1 MAGEIISSTDVHNIQ
16 RHNADD
22 MIGDLPEGVLLHILS
37 LLPTKDAVR
46 TSVLA
51 TKWRHLWTYLSVF
64 DFKIPYARYESN
76 DENQK
81 SVNCILDLVGRLL
94 RNSNCVERLCID
106 LFKITVDADKV
117 SSLISSASKHK
128 VQYLKISLGDQ
139 NDKFVLPSCFS
150 AFESLNELCLGL
162 KFTLSIPSDIC
173 FPSLKKLVV
182 LDVTFANEKSV
193 QQLFSGCPVLQELN
207 LHNCYW
213 ENIEEISVAISTLRK
228 LTICFDDLCVNYDH
242 DMTVRID
249 AVNLLSLSCTCLA
262 AIAFI
267 PVNLTSIVDAH
278 VDLQNESSL
287 VDGLYVV
294 HCIFELLSGLSN
306 VKSLNITNDTL
317 ENLIH
322 DTEDYLNL
330 LPTFHNLT
338 HLYVY
343 NDSTATSKVLPN
355 ILRKTPK
362 LEVLHV
368 PTVVREYLDGEDSLL
383 NSLPCCL
390 KSSLNQLCVLYFSGD
405 EDEIEFVR
413 LFLKNGPLLSC
424 KFWGVPCCRIYA
436 GVFFCWF
443 FR

>member
-128 VQYLKISLGDQ
+128 VQYLKLSLGDQ

-182 LDVTFANEKSV
+182 SDVTFANEKSV

-207 LHNCYW
+207 LRNCYW

-228 LTICFDDLCVNYDH
+228 LTIYFDDLCVNYDH

-317 ENLIH
+317 EVCLSICSSSSFFYILHWLMPNVNVTFSYCCIFSRYH
-322 DTEDYLNL
+322 NTECCFVSFTRILF
-330 LPTFHNLT
+330 TIQRI
-338 HLYVY
+338 
-343 NDSTATSKVLPN
+343 TSISFPHFP
-355 ILRKTPK
+355 I
-362 LEVLHV
+362 
-368 PTVVREYLDGEDSLL
+368 
-383 NSLPCCL
+383 
-390 KSSLNQLCVLYFSGD
+390 
-405 EDEIEFVR
+405 
-413 LFLKNGPLLSC
+413 
-424 KFWGVPCCRIYA
+424 
-436 GVFFCWF
+436 
-443 FR
+443 